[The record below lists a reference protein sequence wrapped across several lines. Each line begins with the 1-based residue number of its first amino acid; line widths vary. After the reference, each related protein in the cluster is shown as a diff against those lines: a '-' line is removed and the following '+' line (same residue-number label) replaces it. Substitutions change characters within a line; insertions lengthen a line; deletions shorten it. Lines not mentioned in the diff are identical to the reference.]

1 MKVVLSIALIILSGT
16 WQSAALAADQ
26 VDIQEWVVPWGET
39 RPRDPYTIT
48 EEKVWFVGQR
58 GDYIAHLNTD
68 NGEFTRFDL
77 EPGVGPHTLIV
88 DKDGQVWFA
97 GNKKGYIG
105 KLDPTTRTIK
115 KYMMPDP
122 AARDPHTM
130 SFDTQGDIWFTVQ
143 HGNFIGKMHTPSGE
157 VHLIPVDTP
166 KARPYG
172 LAVDSTGKPW
182 IALLGT
188 NKIATVDEHTM
199 EAKEFVLPNLDSRP
213 RRIGI
218 TSDDHIWYVDYAR
231 GAVGHLNPQ
240 NGRAEEWTTPGGTDS
255 KPYGMAVDKKDRIW
269 FVETD
274 SKPNRF
280 VGFDSKT
287 KKFFSI
293 TEVESGGGTIRNMM
307 YYAPSQEV
315 WFGTDTNTVGRARVW

>member
-1 MKVVLSIALIILSGT
+1 MKVVLSIALIVLSGA
-16 WQSAALAADQ
+16 WGSAALAADQ
-26 VDIQEWVVPWGET
+26 VDIQEWVVPWGKT
-39 RPRDPYTIT
+39 RPRDPYVIT
-48 EEKVWFVGQR
+48 EGKVWFVGQR
-58 GDYIAHLNTD
+58 GDYIARLDTD
-68 NGEFTRFDL
+68 TGEFNRFDL

-105 KLDPTTRTIK
+105 KLDPTTGTIK

-130 SFDTQGDIWFTVQ
+130 AFDQQGDIWFTVQ

-157 VHLIPVDTP
+157 VHLIPVATP

-172 LAVDSTGKPW
+172 LAVDSTGNPW

-188 NKIATVDEHTM
+188 NKIATVNGNTM
-199 EAKEFVLPNLDSRP
+199 EIKEFVLPNLDSRP

-231 GAVGHLNPQ
+231 GTVGHLNPQ
-240 NGRAEEWTTPGGTDS
+240 NARAEEWITPGGTGS
-255 KPYGMAVDKKDRIW
+255 KPYGMTVDKKDRIW
-269 FVETD
+269 FVET
-274 SKPNRF
+274 SLTPNRF
-280 VGFDSKT
+280 VGFNSKT

-315 WFGTDTNTVGRARVW
+315 WFGTDTNTVGRARIW